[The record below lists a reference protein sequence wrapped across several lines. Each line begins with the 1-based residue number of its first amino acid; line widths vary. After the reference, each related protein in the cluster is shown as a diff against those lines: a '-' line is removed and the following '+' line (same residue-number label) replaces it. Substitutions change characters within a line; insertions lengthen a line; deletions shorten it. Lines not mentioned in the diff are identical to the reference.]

1 METQKC
7 ELCKKEI
14 KGKCYI
20 ITEPNKDSCYMTSE
34 ENLIGKFICDDD
46 AYEDDGQQLFSTDI
60 DGSILALTK
69 KNNGLD
75 FYFKGKIVA
84 NNFQGEVSNEE
95 LKEICDIVKNIDAKE
110 INGLEKAITLDSVDI
125 ESDVVANSLHNLLN
139 HWKKKSYI
147 AIISKPGT
155 SKIEMYVSKEDKE
168 EFVKLANEKMK
179 SILPE
184 SK

>member
-14 KGKCYI
+14 TGKCYI
-20 ITEPNKDSCYMTSE
+20 ITEPNKDSYYMSSE

-46 AYEDDGQQLFSTDI
+46 AYEDDGQQLFSTDV

-95 LKEICDIVKNIDAKE
+95 LKEICDIVKNIGAKE
-110 INGLEKAITLDSVDI
+110 INGLEKAITI
-125 ESDVVANSLHNLLN
+125 NSDVNSDDVANSLHNLLN
-139 HWKKKSYI
+139 KWKKKSYI
-147 AIISKPGT
+147 LTNPEISKVE
-155 SKIEMYVSKEDKE
+155 IYVNKEDKE
-168 EFVKLANEKMK
+168 DFIKIAKRTNVKF
-179 SILPE
+179 
-184 SK
+184 